1 MKKNLIIGLV
11 FLFGCLKDTTR
22 VPDGLLS
29 REEMAKVQTEVH
41 ILEARIYK
49 LYLKEDSAKKLY
61 HHYEKMLLDSLN
73 VSEEQYEQSIEYYFT
88 NPKNYQKVY
97 DQVVDTLLSRQKRES
112 NK

>member
-1 MKKNLIIGLV
+1 MKKTLIIGLV
-11 FLFGCLKDTTR
+11 FLFGCFNNNSR
-22 VPDGLLS
+22 VPEGLLS
-29 REEMAKVQTEVH
+29 REDMAKIQTEIH

-61 HHYEKMLLDSLN
+61 NHYENILFDSLN
-73 VSEEQYEQSIEYYFT
+73 VPKEQYDQSLEYYFS
-88 NPKNYQKVY
+88 NPKNFQKVY